1 MDRKDSHSLIKLRGG
16 FFCRSFK
23 YFNEK
28 KGRWHLEKTQY
39 FLMRRKKG
47 ITLQIIANACD
58 CSISLL
64 SLYENDK
71 ANMEQEKVMKYK
83 EFIANY

>member
-1 MDRKDSHSLIKLRGG
+1 M
-16 FFCRSFK
+16 
-23 YFNEK
+23 
-28 KGRWHLEKTQY
+28 EKTQY

-47 ITLQIIANACD
+47 ITLQVVAKACD

-83 EFIANY
+83 EFIGNY